1 MYPIGLPSE
10 ARIDPRSIRW
20 TRFGIALGAAL
31 VLMVLGGYVAWY
43 AQRRDAIRRTQDSTL
58 Q

>member
-1 MYPIGLPSE
+1 
-10 ARIDPRSIRW
+10 
-20 TRFGIALGAAL
+20 
-31 VLMVLGGYVAWY
+31 VLGGYVAWY